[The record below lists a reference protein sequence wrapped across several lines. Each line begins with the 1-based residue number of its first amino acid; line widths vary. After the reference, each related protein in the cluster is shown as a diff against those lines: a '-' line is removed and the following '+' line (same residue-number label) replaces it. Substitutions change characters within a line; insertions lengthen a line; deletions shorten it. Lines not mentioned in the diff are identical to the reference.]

1 MELTGREQMNREN
14 QQLATNRAVYNS
26 PNPDMFPW
34 RVRWF
39 WCAVL
44 LLPQLG
50 SATDWRA
57 PEARLAEEIAA
68 ITGPAVI
75 AVEIT
80 NRSSLSSAD
89 VETIRRSLISDLASV
104 GVRVW
109 DPDQAAAVARLT
121 FSENLEDYVWVAAV
135 QQGTS
140 APVISIISVPR
151 PESTPSA
158 QTVMP
163 LSLHIASL
171 IYSPDRVLDVAVLEG
186 NPRKLLAL
194 GADAVTV
201 YDFKDTHWAETQAL
215 NIARTRPL
223 PRDPRGRIIL
233 RRDHPFDVYLPGLVC
248 HSTSAAPLAMN
259 CSPSDDPWP
268 LQTPDSSV
276 SSFFSPAQNFFTG
289 ALVPGVGKQKSAPAF
304 YSAAAVPREKYSLWI
319 FAGVDR
325 QVHLLDG
332 INQQT
337 LEKVPWGSD
346 IAGVHASCRPT
357 WQVLATTAGDEAT
370 DSIQA
375 FEFPDREPVAVSQK
389 LNLNGKIA
397 ALWTAPTGNEAI
409 VVYRSVDSGDYE
421 AAQLNLTCSQ

>member
-1 MELTGREQMNREN
+1 MNREN

-26 PNPDMFPW
+26 PNPDMFPS

-44 LLPQLG
+44 LLSQLG
-50 SATDWRA
+50 FATDWRA

-68 ITGPAVI
+68 ITGPGVI

-80 NRSSLSSAD
+80 NRSSISSAD
-89 VETIRRSLISDLASV
+89 VETIRRSLISDLASA

-121 FSENLEDYVWVAAV
+121 FSENLEDYVWVAEV

-163 LSLHIASL
+163 LSLHIAPL
-171 IYSPDRVLDVAVLEG
+171 ISSPDRVLDVAVLEG

-215 NIARTRPL
+215 VITRARPI

-337 LEKVPWGSD
+337 LEKVRWGSD
-346 IAGVHASCRPT
+346 IAGVHASCRPK
-357 WQVLATTAGDEAT
+357 WQVLAAAAGDEAT
-370 DSIQA
+370 DSVQA

-389 LNLNGKIA
+389 VNLNGKIA
-397 ALWTAPTGNEAI
+397 ALWTAPTGDEAI
-409 VVYRSVDSGDYE
+409 VVYRSVESGDYE

>member
-1 MELTGREQMNREN
+1 MNREN
-14 QQLATNRAVYNS
+14 QQPVSNRAIYNS
-26 PNPDMFPW
+26 PNPDMFPL

-39 WCAVL
+39 WGAVL
-44 LLPQLG
+44 LLSQLG
-50 SATDWRA
+50 FATDWRA
-57 PEARLAEEIAA
+57 PEKRLAEEIAA
-68 ITGPAVI
+68 ITGPGVI
-75 AVEIT
+75 AVEIA
-80 NRSSLSSAD
+80 NRSSISSAE
-89 VETIRRSLISDLASV
+89 VETIRRLLISDLASA

-121 FSENLEDYVWVAAV
+121 FSENLDDYVWVAEV

-151 PESTPSA
+151 PESTPGA

-163 LSLHIASL
+163 LSLHIAPL
-171 IYSPDRVLDVAVLEG
+171 ISSPDRVLDVAVLEG

-201 YDFKDTHWAETQAL
+201 YDFKDTRWAQTQAL
-215 NIARTRPL
+215 AIAHTRPL
-223 PRDPRGRIIL
+223 PRDLRGRIIL

-248 HSTSAAPLAMN
+248 HSTSASPLAMN

-268 LQTPDSSV
+268 LQAQDSSV

-304 YSAAAVPREKYSLWI
+304 YSAAAVPRENYSLWI

-337 LEKVPWGSD
+337 LENVRWGSD
-346 IAGVHASCRPT
+346 IAAVRASCRPT
-357 WQVLATTAGDEAT
+357 SQVLATSAGDEAT
-370 DSIQA
+370 DSVQA

-397 ALWTAPTGNEAI
+397 ALWTAPTGDEAI